1 MTIPLSR
8 AQKILLTGANGQVGW
23 ELARTLAPLG
33 EVHALGRSQLDLLRP
48 DGIRDVMARLRP
60 DIVVNAA
67 AYTAV
72 DQAEAEPALA
82 FAVNAEAPGV
92 LADEARRLGALLVHY
107 STDYVFDGSKAEPYR
122 EDDVPNPQ
130 NVYGRSKLAGEAAIR
145 GSGCRHLIFRIS
157 WIYGLRGGNFLL
169 TMLRLARER
178 TELKVVMDQVGAPT
192 WCRLVA
198 ETTAAALAREQPPE
212 GLYHMAGAETVSW
225 AGFAREIFRLTGAAV
240 AVRDIPSSEYPLS
253 APRPLNSRLCSGRLL
268 ADTGLALPS
277 WRHGLALCLADRM
290 ADVV

>member
-1 MTIPLSR
+1 MTSMTVR
-8 AQKILLTGANGQVGW
+8 RKKILLTGANGQVGW

-33 EVHALGRSQLDLLRP
+33 EVHALMRSELDLLRP
-48 DGIRDVMARLRP
+48 DTIREVMAALRP

-72 DQAEAEPALA
+72 DKAENESAAA
-82 FAVNAEAPGV
+82 FAVNASAPRV
-92 LADEARRLGALLVHY
+92 LAEQARRLGALLVHY

-122 EDDVPNPQ
+122 EDDIPNPQ
-130 NVYGRSKLAGEAAIR
+130 NVYGRTKLAGEAAIR
-145 GSGCRHLIFRIS
+145 DSGCRHLIFRIS

-178 TELKVVMDQVGAPT
+178 TELRVVMDQVGAPT

-198 ETTAAALAREQPPE
+198 ETTAAALAQERPPE
-212 GLYHMAGAETVSW
+212 GLYHLASAETISW

-240 AVRDIPSSEYPLS
+240 TVHDIPSSDYPLP
-253 APRPLNSRLCSGRLL
+253 APRPLNSRLCSRRLL
-268 ADTGLALPS
+268 ADAGLSLPS
-277 WRHGLALCLADRM
+277 WQQGLALCLADRM
-290 ADVV
+290 VDVV